1 LFVSVP
7 FHFDVDLTRALPF
20 KNTAKIAVTCYSNC
34 KVFSATVDFG
44 NAYRDVNCGY
54 WYIGFMAGIIPRT
67 FIDDMLARLDIVD
80 VIDARVKLKKQG
92 KNYGAC
98 CPFHNEKTPSFSVSQ
113 EKQFYHCFGC
123 GVHGNAIDFIM
134 EFDRLEFVEAIEELA
149 NSLGLDVPREQR
161 SGGGFTKGPST
172 NSEQKRSLY
181 DLLGSI
187 GQYYRDQLKVPSNKA
202 AIEYLKARGLSGEIV
217 KKFGIGYVPDEWDSI
232 RKNFGQQKQTQD
244 MLVTGGMLIE
254 NDKGNRYDRFRGRI
268 MFPIRD
274 RRGRVIGFGGRV
286 LGNDTP
292 KYLNSPET
300 PVFHKGK
307 ELYGLYEVL
316 QAYREPPQVLVVE
329 GYMDVV
335 ALAQYDVDYSVA
347 SLGTSTTGDHL
358 QTLFRQ
364 TSTVVCCYDGDRA
377 GRDAAWRAME
387 NALPYLNDGR
397 QLKFMFLPDGEDPDS
412 YIRQNGKEAFEAEV
426 HNATPLS
433 EFMFST
439 LMQQVDTRSKEGM
452 AKLSVLAVPLI
463 EKVPGGTLRLYLRE
477 LLGRKLGL
485 VDERQ
490 LQQLI
495 AQQNNQEIRPAPH
508 KEIKRT
514 PMREVIALLLQNP
527 SYAQLIPD
535 LSSVS
540 ELSLPG
546 LSLLMEVV
554 DKCRSHPHMS
564 TGQLL
569 ERWRGEKSE
578 ALLSRL
584 ASWDIPLDED
594 NQEDIFLDSLDKI
607 LAQCVEQQIENL
619 QAKARSIGLSAEE
632 KRELLALMLDLKA

>member
-1 LFVSVP
+1 
-7 FHFDVDLTRALPF
+7 
-20 KNTAKIAVTCYSNC
+20 
-34 KVFSATVDFG
+34 
-44 NAYRDVNCGY
+44 
-54 WYIGFMAGIIPRT
+54 MAGHIPRS
-67 FIDDMLARLDIVD
+67 FIDDLLARLDIVD
-80 VIDARVKLKKQG
+80 IIDARVKLKKKG

-123 GVHGNAIDFIM
+123 GAHGNAIDFLM

-149 NSLGLDVPREQR
+149 SYLGLDVPREQR
-161 SGGGFTKGPST
+161 SGGNGSFQSGPQASS
-172 NSEQKRSLY
+172 SEKRNLY
-181 DLLGSI
+181 DLMGSI
-187 GQYYRDQLKVPSNKA
+187 AQFYRNQLKQPASKV
-202 AIEYLKARGLSGEIV
+202 AIEYLKDRGLSGEIV
-217 KKFGIGYVPDEWDSI
+217 QKFGIGYVADEWDLI
-232 RKNFGQQKQTQD
+232 RKNFGQNKENQD

-254 NDKGNRYDRFRGRI
+254 NDKGNRYDRFRGRV

-286 LGNDTP
+286 LGDGTP

-300 PVFHKGK
+300 PIFHKGK

-316 QAYREPPQVLVVE
+316 QAYREPPQILVVE

-335 ALAQYDVDYSVA
+335 ALAQYGVDYSVA

-358 QTLFRQ
+358 QVLFRQ

-377 GRDAAWRAME
+377 GREAAWRAME
-387 NALPYLNDGR
+387 NALPYLTDGR

-412 YIRQNGKEAFEAEV
+412 YIRQNGKQAFEQQV
-426 HNATPLS
+426 SNAMPLS
-433 EFMFST
+433 EFMFSSLT
-439 LMQQVDTRSKEGM
+439 QQVDMSTKEGM
-452 AKLSVLAVPLI
+452 AKLSTLAVPLI
-463 EKVPGGTLRLYLRE
+463 DKVPGGTLRLYLRE
-477 LLGRKLGL
+477 LLGRRLGL

-495 AQQNNQEIRPAPH
+495 SKQGKEDKRPQPH

-514 PMREVIALLLQNP
+514 PMREVIALLIQNP
-527 SYAQLIPD
+527 QYVSMVPD
-535 LSSVS
+535 LTSVRD
-540 ELSLPG
+540 LPIPG
-546 LSLLMEVV
+546 LSLFVDVL
-554 DKCRSHPHMS
+554 DKCQAHPHIN

-569 ERWRGEKSE
+569 EHWRNSQNET
-578 ALLSRL
+578 LLSRL

-594 NQEDIFLDSLDKI
+594 NQEEIFLDSLDKI
-607 LAQCVEQQIENL
+607 IAQCVEKQIENL
-619 QAKARSIGLSAEE
+619 QAKARSVGLSAEE

>member
-1 LFVSVP
+1 
-7 FHFDVDLTRALPF
+7 
-20 KNTAKIAVTCYSNC
+20 
-34 KVFSATVDFG
+34 
-44 NAYRDVNCGY
+44 
-54 WYIGFMAGIIPRT
+54 MAGHIPRS
-67 FIDDMLARLDIVD
+67 FIDDLLARLDIVD
-80 VIDARVKLKKQG
+80 IIDARVKLKKKG

-123 GVHGNAIDFIM
+123 GAHGNAIDFLM

-149 NSLGLDVPREQR
+149 SYLGLDVPREQR
-161 SGGGFTKGPST
+161 SGGNGSFQSGPQASS
-172 NSEQKRSLY
+172 SEKRNLY
-181 DLLGSI
+181 DLMGSI
-187 GQYYRDQLKVPSNKA
+187 AQFYRNQLKQPASKV
-202 AIEYLKARGLSGEIV
+202 AIEYLKDRGLSGEIV
-217 KKFGIGYVPDEWDSI
+217 QKFGIGYVADEWDLV
-232 RKNFGQQKQTQD
+232 RKNFGQNKENQD

-254 NDKGNRYDRFRGRI
+254 NDKGNRYDRFRGRV

-286 LGNDTP
+286 LGDGTP

-300 PVFHKGK
+300 PIFHKGK

-316 QAYREPPQVLVVE
+316 QAYREPPQILVVE

-335 ALAQYDVDYSVA
+335 ALAQYGVDYSVA

-358 QTLFRQ
+358 QVLFRQ

-377 GRDAAWRAME
+377 GREAAWRAME
-387 NALPYLNDGR
+387 NALPYLTDGR

-412 YIRQNGKEAFEAEV
+412 YIRQNGKQAFEQQV
-426 HNATPLS
+426 SNAMPLS
-433 EFMFST
+433 EFMFSSLT
-439 LMQQVDTRSKEGM
+439 QQVDMSSKEGM
-452 AKLSVLAVPLI
+452 AKLSTLAVPLI
-463 EKVPGGTLRLYLRE
+463 DKVPGGTLRLYLRE
-477 LLGRKLGL
+477 LLGRRLGL

-495 AQQNNQEIRPAPH
+495 SKQGKEDKRPQPH

-514 PMREVIALLLQNP
+514 PMREVIALLIQNP
-527 SYAQLIPD
+527 QYVSMVPD
-535 LSSVS
+535 LTSVRD
-540 ELSLPG
+540 LPIPG
-546 LSLLMEVV
+546 LNLFVDVL
-554 DKCRSHPHMS
+554 DKCQAHPHIN

-569 ERWRGEKSE
+569 EHWRNSQNET
-578 ALLSRL
+578 LLSRL

-594 NQEDIFLDSLDKI
+594 NQEEIFLDSLDKI
-607 LAQCVEQQIENL
+607 IAQCVEKQIENL
-619 QAKARSIGLSAEE
+619 QAKARSVGLSAEE